1 MQSVSLL
8 IGGVDDMNKL
18 FGVQRSAANEAAV
31 ARYLRDEIGFYD
43 IPAAVERA
51 LTLPVMQNPTLE
63 EILAVDAEAR
73 RIAAAL

>member
-1 MQSVSLL
+1 
-8 IGGVDDMNKL
+8 MN
-18 FGVQRSAANEAAV
+18 AANEAAV

-43 IPAAVERA
+43 IPAAAEHA
-51 LTLPVMQNPTLE
+51 LALPVIQDPALE